1 MRSNRLYSLLA
12 VFGLCFLLTGCTTMS
27 NKRQVLTEVQAEG
40 ALKGSLA
47 QTICHQAWEYNQESN
62 GWPDAAYLAR
72 KTGLSIYNRNAEN
85 NFAVYILERPYHEL
99 PTTMDPSQTFAFY
112 YFGAHPDSGAYVYC
126 RIKYNNLVPDRSFQ
140 CSIVEG
146 DHAARHSMKLE
157 SEKDLID
164 FLAEADSAA
173 QCGSSLDQIVTKHAL
188 HISET
193 SPNPTAKQALFEFSY
208 DLLHEYYTAIH
219 ESADDQFPFIFH
231 AQSRRLGNYIHGQDW
246 LH

>member
-1 MRSNRLYSLLA
+1 
-12 VFGLCFLLTGCTTMS
+12 MS
-27 NKRQVLTEVQAEG
+27 GKRQVLTEVQAEG

-47 QTICHQAWEYNQESN
+47 QTICNQAWDYYQENN
-62 GWPDAAYLAR
+62 GWPDANYLAR
-72 KTGLSIYNRNAEN
+72 HAGLSIYNRNAKN

-99 PTTMDPSQTFAFY
+99 PSTMNPSQTFAFY
-112 YFGAHPDSGAYVYC
+112 SFGAQPDSGAYVYC
-126 RIKYNNLVPDRSFQ
+126 RVRYNKLVPDRNFE

-164 FLAEADSAA
+164 FLAEADSIA
-173 QCGSSLDQIVTKHAL
+173 QCGSSLDKAVTKYAL

-193 SPNPTAKQALFEFSY
+193 SPNPTAKQALFEFAY

-219 ESADDQFPFIFH
+219 ESADDQFSLIFH
-231 AQSRRLGNYIHGQDW
+231 AQSRCLGNYIHAQDW
-246 LH
+246 RH